1 MKIEDI
7 DNYIGTI
14 ILILFCSIYICT
26 LMQSSFLC
34 QSPLFL
40 QRSLLPFPRHSLFL
54 CSPVPSF
61 SLPICCQKKMT
72 TTFPPN
78 ANATSRY
85 DASIILTTD
94 RSHMKSNNFLTI
106 VRNLY
111 AWECSNAAVNF
122 GCGEQLPPISR
133 WFIHMGI
140 SILSSNHKF
149 CKSSHRNLRRN
160 LVFVRPSTR
169 WNRSLH

>member
-1 MKIEDI
+1 
-7 DNYIGTI
+7 
-14 ILILFCSIYICT
+14 
-26 LMQSSFLC
+26 
-34 QSPLFL
+34 
-40 QRSLLPFPRHSLFL
+40 
-54 CSPVPSF
+54 
-61 SLPICCQKKMT
+61 MT

-85 DASIILTTD
+85 GASIILTTD
-94 RSHMKSNNFLTI
+94 RFFIKSNDFLTI
-106 VRNLY
+106 VRIPY
-111 AWECSNAAVNF
+111 AWEYFSATVNF

-169 WNRSLH
+169 WNRSLHRFCMRTERWISIKRYGAHGCLLQSSFEGYCMESHRITHLL